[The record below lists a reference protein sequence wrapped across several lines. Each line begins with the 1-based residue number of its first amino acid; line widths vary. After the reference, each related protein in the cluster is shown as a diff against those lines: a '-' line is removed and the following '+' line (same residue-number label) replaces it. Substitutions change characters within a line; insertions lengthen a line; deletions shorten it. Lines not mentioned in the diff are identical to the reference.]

1 MFSQIFF
8 EQSILKITGMV
19 SNWESIPVWFQK
31 KIIWNFTSSLNV
43 NNFDVSWRIYARG
56 VHWPFEGD
64 TYVPLIRSV
73 FEEISLSKTL
83 LVREKFPNQGYDHYK
98 FALMKTI
105 EMR

>member
-1 MFSQIFF
+1 MSPKSGSLI
-8 EQSILKITGMV
+8 SDIGKKPLLNDM
-19 SNWESIPVWFQK
+19 SESAND
-31 KIIWNFTSSLNV
+31 IWYQA
-43 NNFDVSWRIYARG
+43 WPRG